1 MDVTGSYTRC
11 RFGVATRDVT
21 PPVGIYARSWG
32 AATHEVAEG
41 VHRPF
46 AATAAVFA
54 PLQGDEPTLALVAV
68 DLGWFQYLPDE
79 RGLRGSILDR
89 TGLKDEALL
98 VNMSHTHSGANLNS
112 QLTDKP
118 GGDLILPYI
127 EHLTEQIAAAILEAR
142 AALAPAWVT
151 YGTGR
156 CGLATNRDFW
166 DAEAERFAC
175 GYNPDVPADDTLLVA
190 KVTGDDGEPRATLF
204 NYACHPTTLAWRNRL
219 LSPDYIGAA
228 REVLESAFGAPALF
242 LQGASGDLAPRDD
255 YVGETDVADRNGR
268 QLGYA
273 AAAAI
278 ESLPPP
284 GTRFVYTGIVA
295 SGANLGTWDHQPSD
309 DEQMRASEELAAR
322 VHHVELRRKESL
334 GVVDSLAAAD
344 SVQEQEKAL
353 RRRFLSEALGDGPVY
368 DMPIWAW
375 RLGGAL
381 LIAVPNEPYSVF
393 QVELRRR
400 FAGTPLF
407 VLGVTNRTLG
417 YLSPEETYG
426 TGLYQE
432 QQSPFAPGCLE
443 QTIEVSA
450 AALGELRP

>member
-1 MDVTGSYTRC
+1 
-11 RFGVATRDVT
+11 VATRDVT

-32 AATHEVAEG
+32 AAAHDAAEG
-41 VHRPF
+41 VHRPL

-54 PLQGDEPTLALVAV
+54 PIAGDEPTLALVAV
-68 DLGWFQYLPDE
+68 DLGWFQHLPDE
-79 RGLRGSILDR
+79 RGLRATIMSR
-89 TGLKDEALL
+89 TGLDEAALL
-98 VNMSHTHSGANLNS
+98 INMSHTHAGANVNS
-112 QLTDKP
+112 QLADKP
-118 GGDLILPYI
+118 GGELIQPYI
-127 EHLTEQIAAAILEAR
+127 DRLTEQLGAAIIEAR

-156 CGLATNRDFW
+156 CGLAASRDLW
-166 DAEAERFAC
+166 DAASQRFAT
-175 GYNPDVPADDTLLVA
+175 GYNPDAPADDTLVVA
-190 KVTGDDGEPRATLF
+190 RVTGEAGEPRATLF
-204 NYACHPTTLAWRNRL
+204 NYACHPTTLAWENRL
-219 LSPDYIGAA
+219 LSPDFAGAA
-228 REVLESAFGAPALF
+228 REVLEGAFDAPALF

-255 YVGETDVADRNGR
+255 YVGDTAVADRNGR

-295 SGANLGTWDHQPSD
+295 SGANLGTWEYQPCGD
-309 DEQMRASEELAAR
+309 AQRHASEQLLAR
-322 VHHVELRRKESL
+322 MSHVGLRRKETL
-334 GVVDSLAAAD
+334 GVVDSLSSTTPD
-344 SVQEQEKAL
+344 STQEREKAL
-353 RRRFLSEALGDGPVY
+353 RRRFLSQALGDSPVY
-368 DMPIWAW
+368 EMPVWTW

-381 LIAVPNEPYSVF
+381 LVAVPNEPYSVF

-400 FAGTPLF
+400 FAGTPVL

-443 QTIEVSA
+443 QTIEVA
-450 AALGELRP
+450 ARALDELRPRET